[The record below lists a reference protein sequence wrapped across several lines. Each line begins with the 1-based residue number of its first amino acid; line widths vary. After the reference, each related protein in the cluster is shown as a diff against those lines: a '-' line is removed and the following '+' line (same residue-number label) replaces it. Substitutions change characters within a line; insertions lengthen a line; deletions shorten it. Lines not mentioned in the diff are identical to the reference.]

1 MKNQFKRN
9 VGPQVQ
15 NIKVQK
21 TMKPYLICHMISTV
35 DGKIIDKRW
44 PINGAEIFET
54 SAATIKSDGWIVGR
68 TTMQPFSSQK
78 PRRKR
83 RGRFNVPKTDF
94 VGEHTQKTYAVVI
107 DPSGKLSWDVN
118 TVDTEHVIEV
128 LSEKVTAEYL
138 DYLRSRQVSYIFAGK
153 SKIDLQLAL
162 RKLNQLFGIKRM
174 TVQGGGITNG
184 AFLNAGL
191 LDELSLIITPIAD
204 GEIGVSSVFDISSK
218 NTRISVEKL
227 QLKSVRRY
235 KQNCVWL
242 KFSF

>member
-1 MKNQFKRN
+1 MS
-9 VGPQVQ
+9 PQVQ

-21 TMKPYLICHMISTV
+21 IMKPYLICHMISTV

-68 TTMQPFSSQK
+68 TTMQSFSSQK

-94 VGEHTQKTYAVVI
+94 VGEYTQKTYAVVI
-107 DPSGKLSWDVN
+107 DPSGKLNWEVN
-118 TVDTEHVIEV
+118 YVDTEHVIEV
-128 LSEKVTAEYL
+128 LTEKVTAEYL

-153 SKIDLQLAL
+153 YTIDLQLAL
-162 RKLNQLFGIKRM
+162 RKLNQLFNIKRM

-204 GEIGVSSVFDISSK
+204 GELGISSVFDISSVQK
-218 NTRISVEKL
+218 QVTVKKL
-227 QLKSVRRY
+227 QLKSVKRY